1 MKVEWKLWVED
12 IQPGTP
18 EYEKVRQQWL
28 GNLPAGT
35 SRTPEHE
42 LRVVDGVVG
51 DRERDVNKP
60 RIRLEIVNILGVKN
74 GKKTKADNPPGRH
87 KV

>member
-1 MKVEWKLWVED
+1 MRTYSLVH
-12 IQPGTP
+12 QSM
-18 EYEKVRQQWL
+18 RRS
-28 GNLPAGT
+28 GNNGWNLLAGT

-42 LRVVDGVVG
+42 LRVVGGVVG

-60 RIRLEIVNILGVKN
+60 RVRLEILNILGVKS

-87 KV
+87 EV